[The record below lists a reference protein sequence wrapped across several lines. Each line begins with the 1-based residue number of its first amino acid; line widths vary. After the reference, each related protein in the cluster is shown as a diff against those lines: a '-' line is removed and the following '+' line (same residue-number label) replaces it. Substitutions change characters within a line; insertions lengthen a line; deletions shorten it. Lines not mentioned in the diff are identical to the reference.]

1 MAGTKPLF
9 EKFAVEGLLL
19 SSVSAPF
26 EKARLL
32 VLLQQQHVPPP
43 QRVRGSPRPTPRLNK
58 HEDVMQMLFKLAQQH
73 GILSLWC
80 DFLSHFCS
88 FWLILCTR
96 RGNLLRVIEYA
107 GFFLLYRL
115 APRLERFVVRH
126 ERKDVWKFYSEQTL
140 FGVLMHTAY
149 FLLLSPLHLVATR
162 LSVDIRKPNRYA
174 GIIDCV
180 TQTVKT
186 VPKSNKLQHSLT
198 NFMTGRGR
206 RLVQRV
212 RCKNIASSGISDF
225 ILGAILGSTTFIPHT
240 VVSALCTYSHNRFCR
255 GYVSSS
261 LVILTICSN

>member
-1 MAGTKPLF
+1 
-9 EKFAVEGLLL
+9 
-19 SSVSAPF
+19 
-26 EKARLL
+26 
-32 VLLQQQHVPPP
+32 
-43 QRVRGSPRPTPRLNK
+43 
-58 HEDVMQMLFKLAQQH
+58 
-73 GILSLWC
+73 
-80 DFLSHFCS
+80 
-88 FWLILCTR
+88 
-96 RGNLLRVIEYA
+96 
-107 GFFLLYRL
+107 
-115 APRLERFVVRH
+115 
-126 ERKDVWKFYSEQTL
+126 
-140 FGVLMHTAY
+140 MHTAY